1 MTLDVNKPPLSRGN
15 RCSNSA
21 NIVQRFTT
29 YAVALHWQGWFFFYK
44 KSHKR
49 MVVWSATH
57 AMGFNQ
63 GKFARMKNSKH
74 WEWWFR
80 KLALAVKCRQLLPDR
95 KQSVYFLNQV
105 EGRELA
111 RNWKI
116 YENGTKNDQLVMQC
130 LKYKSS
136 RLVLQAYGRQYRY
149 WGRRPE
155 SGIIVHGDESTH
167 IQKKAF
173 PLPLDYHKQ
182 VLSARVRL
190 LLARTRSHFR
200 NQRKLLTSLCLKRT
214 NPSSD
219 HNFDAERSF
228 FLHICKL
235 GENIGHVFT
244 NIMQYFNPLQNL
256 TFIWRH
262 SNATPSL
269 RSGGLCTSIIRRNTK
284 RNVKNITPSNH
295 GRSKRSRLRKHLSD
309 DDSICL
315 HGELNKRFKNAS
327 NKQVQKGISVELVMH
342 RLLDVKRNIFW
353 EFMCR
358 SCSPGYPRGY
368 RII

>member
-21 NIVQRFTT
+21 NIIQRFTT

-49 MVVWSATH
+49 MVVWSGTH
-57 AMGFNQ
+57 AIGFNQ

-116 YENGTKNDQLVMQC
+116 YETGTKNDQLVMQC

-167 IQKKAF
+167 IKKKTF
-173 PLPLDYHKQ
+173 PLPVSSYNSCIAD
-182 VLSARVRL
+182 VVSLS
-190 LLARTRSHFR
+190 
-200 NQRKLLTSLCLKRT
+200 
-214 NPSSD
+214 
-219 HNFDAERSF
+219 
-228 FLHICKL
+228 
-235 GENIGHVFT
+235 HVFLLPST
-244 NIMQYFNPLQNL
+244 YIIPSTEIEMPRIHISWTTISKYFRPECDSYLPEQDLIFRISANVRRQY
-256 TFIWRH
+256 
-262 SNATPSL
+262 
-269 RSGGLCTSIIRRNTK
+269 
-284 RNVKNITPSNH
+284 V
-295 GRSKRSRLRKHLSD
+295 
-309 DDSICL
+309 
-315 HGELNKRFKNAS
+315 
-327 NKQVQKGISVELVMH
+327 
-342 RLLDVKRNIFW
+342 
-353 EFMCR
+353 
-358 SCSPGYPRGY
+358 
-368 RII
+368 